1 MMQHEW
7 QAFAYKVW
15 KELDGDP
22 KHLPNLIRFFKI
34 WNVSARGNLE
44 HAYSFIKDYTGRIP
58 RYKMFYWKFWQLQ
71 KNKPLTK
78 F

>member
-15 KELDGDP
+15 KDCSGDTKELG
-22 KHLPNLIRFFKI
+22 NVMRFFKI
-34 WNVSARGNLE
+34 WNREYRYLLD
-44 HAYSFIKDYTGRIP
+44 HAYSFVKDYTGPIP
-58 RYKMFYWKFWQLQ
+58 KLKMFYWKFWQLK
-71 KNKPLTK
+71 KNNPLTK